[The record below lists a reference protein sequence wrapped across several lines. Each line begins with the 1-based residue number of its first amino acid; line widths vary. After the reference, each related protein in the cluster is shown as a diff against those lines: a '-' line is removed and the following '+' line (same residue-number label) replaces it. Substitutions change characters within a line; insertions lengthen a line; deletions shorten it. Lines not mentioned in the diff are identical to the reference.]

1 MIDNRIILIFLIL
14 LLICLMLYDCNKKE
28 YFQDCIIYKHEQINN
43 KKYYE
48 YGELQLLYKYF
59 NEESLENKQ
68 LIKETYNDKL
78 NNNSLTKTNEID
90 LDKLNRTEDLEK
102 KLILNE
108 LDESNS
114 DWAYCY
120 FNNDIRVFDINKQP
134 ERSKVNK
141 NKVLFNRMENKT
153 TEICDKID
161 QIKTTSD
168 DVDESIILLKIE
180 CSNQN
185 INIEETEETEKP
197 SIVNINNIR
206 IVKYNK
212 KTKIIEPYEGSNHF
226 IKYFFTLDI
235 NTSKFIPIKR
245 KVKFYIFKSHF
256 CDGKYEIKNNNS
268 KCFNINQL
276 GFESIDFTNSNAII
290 SDSNENRDIQDTNCI
305 EDEIISFDTVKNE
318 LKDKLLNNAKRDY
331 NQCKNKIISDY
342 RDDDYLYR
350 HKNDICVKQKV
361 YLTNHCSYKYNG
373 CNYHKE
379 SCKYEKDKERINE
392 YLDVL
397 DVNSYNDLN
406 QDKMFYIKDVS
417 LGKDERNPYNIC
429 KKYIDYNTDFY
440 KQINNLESGNTMLDS
455 ALSNFDT
462 EDLYTDFNIL
472 QDVSQDNCIYIFIKN
487 I

>member
-28 YFQDCIIYKHEQINN
+28 YFQDCIIYKHQQINN
-43 KKYYE
+43 EKYYE

-59 NEESLENKQ
+59 NEESFENKE

-90 LDKLNRTEDLEK
+90 LDKLNRTQYLDK

-114 DWAYCY
+114 DWSYCY
-120 FNNDIRVFDINKQP
+120 FNNNDIRIFDKNIQP
-134 ERSKVNK
+134 DRSTLNK

-161 QIKTTSD
+161 QIKTSSD

-180 CSNQN
+180 CNN
-185 INIEETEETEKP
+185 VDINIEQLEKP
-197 SIVNINNIR
+197 SVVNINNIR

-212 KTKIIEPYEGSNHF
+212 KTKTIEPYEDGNQF

-235 NTSKFIPIKR
+235 NTLKFSPITR
-245 KVKFYIFKSHF
+245 KVNFYIFKNHF

-276 GFESIDFTNSNAII
+276 GFESIDFTNDNNII
-290 SDSNENRDIQDTNCI
+290 ILDSDENRDIKDTNCI
-305 EDEIISFDTVKNE
+305 EDEIISLDMVKSE
-318 LKDKLLNNAKRDY
+318 LKNKLLDNAKGDY
-331 NQCKNKIISDY
+331 TECKNQIISDY
-342 RDDDYLYR
+342 RDDEYLYR
-350 HKNDICVKQKV
+350 HKNDICVKKKV
-361 YLTNHCSYKYNG
+361 YLTKHCNYKG
-373 CNYHKE
+373 CNYHKK
-379 SCKYEKDKERINE
+379 SCAYEKDKKEINK

-397 DVNSYNDLN
+397 DVNSYNDLT

-417 LGKDERNPYNIC
+417 LGKDEKNPYNIC

-440 KQINNLESGNTMLDS
+440 KQLKNLESGNTLLDS

>member
-28 YFQDCIIYKHEQINN
+28 YFQDCIIYKHQQINN
-43 KKYYE
+43 EKYYE

-59 NEESLENKQ
+59 NEELFENKE

-78 NNNSLTKTNEID
+78 NNNSLIKTNKID
-90 LDKLNRTEDLEK
+90 LDKLNRTQHLDK

-108 LDESNS
+108 LDESNT
-114 DWAYCY
+114 DWSYCY
-120 FNNDIRVFDINKQP
+120 FNDNDIRVFDKNIQP
-134 ERSKVNK
+134 DRSTVNK

-153 TEICDKID
+153 TEICDKINK
-161 QIKTTSD
+161 IKTSSN
-168 DVDESIILLKIE
+168 DVDENIILLKIE
-180 CSNQN
+180 CNSDD
-185 INIEETEETEKP
+185 INIEQMEKP

-212 KTKIIEPYEGSNHF
+212 KTKKIEPYEDDNHF

-235 NTSKFIPIKR
+235 NTLKFSPITR
-245 KVKFYIFKSHF
+245 KVNFYIFKNHF
-256 CDGKYEIKNNNS
+256 CDGKYEIKNNNL

-276 GFESIDFTNSNAII
+276 GFESIDFTNNNTII
-290 SDSNENRDIQDTNCI
+290 SEFDENRDIKATNCI
-305 EDEIISFDTVKNE
+305 EDEIISFDMVKSE
-318 LKDKLLNNAKRDY
+318 LKNKLLDNAKEDY
-331 NQCKNKIISDY
+331 NQCKNQIISDY

-350 HKNDICVKQKV
+350 HKNDNCVKKKV
-361 YLTNHCSYKYNG
+361 YSTKHCSYIG
-373 CNYHKE
+373 CNYHKK
-379 SCKYEKDKERINE
+379 SCKYERDKKKINK

-397 DVNSYNDLN
+397 DVDSYNDLN
-406 QDKMFYIKDVS
+406 QNKMFYIKDVS
-417 LGKDERNPYNIC
+417 LGKDEKNPYNIC

-440 KQINNLESGNTMLDS
+440 KQIENLDSGNTMLDS